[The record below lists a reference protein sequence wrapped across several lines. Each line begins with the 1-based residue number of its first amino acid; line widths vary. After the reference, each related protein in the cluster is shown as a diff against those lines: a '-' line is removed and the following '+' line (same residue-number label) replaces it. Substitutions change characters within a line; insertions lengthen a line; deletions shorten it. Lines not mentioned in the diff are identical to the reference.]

1 MKKTR
6 RLISAITALGMT
18 LSMSIGANA
27 YSANYS
33 VYKDANGTKLNYSK
47 TVTMSSTSASV
58 TTNLFVKST
67 TGRLEL
73 SVSYSPTTCW
83 SYSSSIYSPTTANYN
98 VSYYALGS
106 SVTVLAEL
114 VNTVSSG
121 TYDANGVF
129 NG

>member
-33 VYKDANGTKLNYSK
+33 VYKDTSGTKLSYSK

-58 TTNLFVKST
+58 TTNLFVKSSA
-67 TGRLEL
+67 GRLDL

-83 SYSSSIYSPTTANYN
+83 SYSNSIYQ
-98 VSYYALGS
+98 
-106 SVTVLAEL
+106 
-114 VNTVSSG
+114 
-121 TYDANGVF
+121 F
-129 NG
+129 F